1 MFSLYARAVFSKPRT
16 EKSGVRDER
25 RRVTRFLKCD
35 VLNCTLRTTLALL
48 PSQRRY
54 FPNTPPVLESHA
66 LLLVKALMKLGHGR
80 RARRKGRLASSAS
93 TVRGSASAFATE
105 VASPDELGGGA
116 LRRRAP
122 RLK

>member
-1 MFSLYARAVFSKPRT
+1 M
-16 EKSGVRDER
+16 RDER
-25 RRVTRFLKCD
+25 RRVTRFLKCFTCLTCKLT
-35 VLNCTLRTTLALL
+35 VRTLALL